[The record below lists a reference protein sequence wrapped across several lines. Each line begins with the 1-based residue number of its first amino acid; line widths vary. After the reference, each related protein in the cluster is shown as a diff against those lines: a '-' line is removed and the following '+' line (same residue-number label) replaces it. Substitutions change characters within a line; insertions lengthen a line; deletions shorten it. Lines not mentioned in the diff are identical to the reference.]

1 MKNSENDLT
10 VKAASL
16 LLRDLL
22 QAAGDVKW
30 VEESRRPTIGCQ
42 QFDLDIIISTPT
54 GRVKLLVDVKR
65 SGVIGTIQQFAGVVA
80 LARPRGDTIAV
91 LVAPFISERGREA
104 CRQLGLGFMDMV
116 GNAYIRGPGL
126 LIERWGSR
134 SKAAEAHVLKH
145 LFTRKSTW
153 VIRTL
158 LTEPSREW
166 TLSALAGGSGVSLG
180 QTKKVV
186 DRLSD
191 EGYAAKRR
199 GATKLTDAGRLLE
212 RWAAEYKSD
221 TLGAE
226 GFFCP
231 MKGQAKILDELSSAP
246 QDAYALTLGAAS
258 SLVAPYVRSTDVY
271 MYVTGDGQWLMRALD
286 LSPVEFGGNVYLA
299 TPSDDSV
306 LIGSRVIKGLNVVSD
321 LQLYLDLYNYPARGR
336 EQAERV
342 RELQLGI

>member
-1 MKNSENDLT
+1 MRNSENDLT

-30 VEESRRPTIGCQ
+30 VDESPRPTVGGQ
-42 QFDLDIIISTPT
+42 TFDAAITITTPA

-65 SGVIGTIQQFAGVVA
+65 SGVLGTIQQFAGAVA
-80 LARPRGDTIAV
+80 LARPRSDMIAV
-91 LVAPFISERGREA
+91 LVAPFVSERGREA
-104 CRQLGLGFMDMV
+104 CKRLGLGFMDV
-116 GNAYIRGPGL
+116 AGNAYIRGPGL
-126 LIERWGSR
+126 LIERWGQGAR
-134 SKAAEAHVLKH
+134 AAEAHVLKH

-153 VIRTL
+153 VIRAL

-166 TLSALAGGSGVSLG
+166 TLTALSDGSRVSLG

-199 GATKLTDAGRLLE
+199 GATRLTDAGGLLE

-221 TLGAE
+221 TLDAE

-231 MKGQAKILDELSSAP
+231 IKGQAKILDALTSAP
-246 QDAYALTLGAAS
+246 PSAYALTLGAAS
-258 SLVAPYVRSTDVY
+258 SLVAPFVRSTDVY
-271 MYVTGDGQWLMRALD
+271 LYVTGDRQPLMQALD
-286 LSPVEFGGNVYLA
+286 LSTVEFGGNVYLA
-299 TPSDDSV
+299 MPSDDSV
-306 LIGSRVIKGLNVVSD
+306 LIGSRAVKGLTVVSD

-342 RELQLGI
+342 REQQLGI